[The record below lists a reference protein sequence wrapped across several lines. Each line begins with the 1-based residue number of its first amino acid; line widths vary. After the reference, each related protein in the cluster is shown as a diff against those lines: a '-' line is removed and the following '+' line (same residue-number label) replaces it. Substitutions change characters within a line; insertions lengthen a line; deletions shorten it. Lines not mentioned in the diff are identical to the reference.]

1 MWFFFVNST
10 LLKHKT
16 QVRNNSTADDQKEKR
31 KKLMSYSFRGR
42 VELSTAQPCAGVL
55 VPIVINKFKP
65 KYAEERLLGLH
76 SKEVLLRH
84 RSNFFKCNPN
94 NLCSEFGWNSF
105 ITIGNSV
112 P

>member
-31 KKLMSYSFRGR
+31 KKLMSYSFMGR

-55 VPIVINKFKP
+55 VFWCPLLLINLNQNMPRKD
-65 KYAEERLLGLH
+65 
-76 SKEVLLRH
+76 
-84 RSNFFKCNPN
+84 C
-94 NLCSEFGWNSF
+94 
-105 ITIGNSV
+105 
-112 P
+112 